1 MSSGLSAQA
10 DSYRDQEEAEDAP
23 LDCVEGEDVVV
34 FGFAVVSEVDES
46 GDAEDEDGVDEEAE
60 VLEEK
65 LG

>member
-1 MSSGLSAQA
+1 M
-10 DSYRDQEEAEDAP
+10 
-23 LDCVEGEDVVV
+23 EGEDVVV

-46 GDAEDEDGVDEEAE
+46 GDAEDQDGVDEEAE